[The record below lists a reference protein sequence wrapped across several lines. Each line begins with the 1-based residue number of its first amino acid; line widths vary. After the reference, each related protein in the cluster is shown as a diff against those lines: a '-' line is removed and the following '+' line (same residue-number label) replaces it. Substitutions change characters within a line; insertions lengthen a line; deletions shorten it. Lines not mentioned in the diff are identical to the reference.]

1 MSILNKKIN
10 KQLAAQ
16 YDLNYTDLRIDDL
29 FLTKYD
35 AAIPPK
41 HMLGPHKYVNSAC
54 CTMCDMLWLTG
65 IRAYGALLLR

>member
-35 AAIPPK
+35 AAK
-41 HMLGPHKYVNSAC
+41 VSDDNASSFESLSLCVGSFAGKWKASHLV
-54 CTMCDMLWLTG
+54 
-65 IRAYGALLLR
+65 